1 MRRVV
6 CGEMSNIE
14 LSACGPRLIILSFVN
29 LSFVMRVVKACEHIS
44 RPAYAT
50 RNDPSFLE
58 SNIPILTDLCCRC
71 PACVV
76 LEVRLAVEP

>member
-14 LSACGPRLIILSFVN
+14 LLACGQRLVILSFVN
-29 LSFVMRVVKACEHIS
+29 LSFIMRVVKACEHIS

-50 RNDPSFLE
+50 RNDHFFFLRIKYF
-58 SNIPILTDLCCRC
+58 NIH
-71 PACVV
+71 
-76 LEVRLAVEP
+76 